1 MQLLQKSPQTNR
13 RYCSPQPAKLWGKS
27 CSHILFHLFFLDF
40 EIFTW
45 NLSPEVP
52 KGPRFTECS
61 SYWSHFPC
69 QLALAPLKLQE
80 TSDFFVSSCSS
91 PGLFLLLLH
100 FVEFSFPIFLHF
112 SLLAE
117 ILPQLLWGHT
127 FISSRLGWLA
137 FGSHSSWPSLMG
149 CVPLSLHPSHLHTKG
164 ENWEKKT
171 TQKTELELPELII
184 FNLHWAQTY
193 TSAFRQLLPNSC
205 SCQQTHRAHGHWH
218 SCSQPAGSDQ
228 SCLFPGVPSAAS
240 KVHKGIRN
248 GCMTICPHMKSG
260 CG

>member
-1 MQLLQKSPQTNR
+1 MWEQKSVVNLEEVG
-13 RYCSPQPAKLWGKS
+13 KLKS
-27 CSHILFHLFFLDF
+27 CFSGYVVLEVVVSHCFTQDAALTEKSPDQQKILFPITSQVAVATSFFTFFLDF

-91 PGLFLLLLH
+91 PGLFLLQLH

-117 ILPQLLWGHT
+117 ILPQLLWSHT

-164 ENWEKKT
+164 ENWKKKNNSENWIGIT
-171 TQKTELELPELII
+171 WINHLQ
-184 FNLHWAQTY
+184 
-193 TSAFRQLLPNSC
+193 SA
-205 SCQQTHRAHGHWH
+205 
-218 SCSQPAGSDQ
+218 
-228 SCLFPGVPSAAS
+228 
-240 KVHKGIRN
+240 
-248 GCMTICPHMKSG
+248 
-260 CG
+260 